1 MIRDSFYDHLL
12 FEKRYS
18 ALTIEAYKCDLTQ
31 FEVYLDKTYDVV
43 NENHVTYSMIRS
55 WLASLIESGISP
67 RSVNR
72 KLSSLKSYFK
82 YLLRLGYIEVNPV
95 QVSVSLRTPVRLPS
109 FATQKEMTR
118 ALTPNNDNTF
128 ASVRDMIV
136 LEIFYNTGIRLAEL
150 TQLKVNDFDYYSK
163 TIKVTGKR
171 NKQRI
176 IPISDHL
183 IEKVKAYLEQGDK
196 YRGEGVEEII
206 INEKGGKAGRGL
218 IYDIVKKHLGEAGVT
233 GLKSPHVLRH
243 TFATHMMNEGAD
255 LNAIKEILGH
265 SSLASTQVYT
275 HTNIDKLKII
285 YEQAHPWALKRRN
298 HES

>member
-12 FEKRYS
+12 YEKRYS
-18 ALTIEAYKCDLTQ
+18 ALTVEAYKCDLLQ
-31 FEVYLDKTYDVV
+31 FEVYLSKTYDV
-43 NENHVTYSMIRS
+43 NDENHVSYSMIRS

-82 YLLRLGYIEVNPV
+82 YLLRLGYIEINPV
-95 QVSVSLRTPVRLPS
+95 QVSVSLRTAERLPS
-109 FATQKEMTR
+109 FVTQKEMTR
-118 ALTPNNDNTF
+118 VLQSSNDDSFSFT
-128 ASVRDMIV
+128 RDLIV

-150 TQLKVNDFDYYSK
+150 VQLQVSDIDYFSK

-176 IPISDHL
+176 IPITDQLIGKIKGYL
-183 IEKVKAYLEQGDK
+183 IEREKNQQ
-196 YRGEGVEEII
+196 EGVLDLI
-206 INEKGGKAGRGL
+206 INDKGEKAGRGL

-275 HTNIDKLKII
+275 HTNVEKLKTI

>member
-1 MIRDSFYDHLL
+1 MIRESFYDHLL
-12 FEKRYS
+12 YEKRYS
-18 ALTIEAYKCDLTQ
+18 ALTVEAYKCDLLQ
-31 FEVYLDKTYDVV
+31 FEVYLENTYNVFD
-43 NENHVTYSMIRS
+43 ENHVTYSMIRS

-95 QVSVSLRTPVRLPS
+95 QVTVSMRTPGRLPS

-118 ALTPNNDNTF
+118 VLNSQDDQSFT
-128 ASVRDMIV
+128 SIRDMMV

-150 TQLKVNDFDYYSK
+150 VQLKISDIDYFSK
-163 TIKVTGKR
+163 SIKVTGKR

-176 IPISDHL
+176 IPISDKFIDKIKSYL
-183 IEKVKAYLEQGDK
+183 VESEKNRKPGVLEL
-196 YRGEGVEEII
+196 I
-206 INEKGGKAGRGL
+206 INEKGDKAGRRL
-218 IYDIVKKHLGEAGVT
+218 IYDIVNKYLGEAGVT

-275 HTNIDKLKII
+275 HTNIDKLKNI